1 MAFPLVDK
9 QTLSTTAS
17 PAAVWRA
24 LTDVD
29 KWPQVLPSVLAAKLE
44 PEGVFAAGS
53 RIVTRP
59 VPAAGAYDLEYRI
72 VAAEAPRRLVLEIDN
87 RDYRATTEYVVAAAP
102 DAAGMTDLAVTTR
115 LEAQGFSQIVRF
127 LLWRQRLMPFL
138 SASARQR
145 AQAFLDLAARLGE
158 TG

>member
-24 LTDVD
+24 FTRVD
-29 KWPQVLPSVLAAKLE
+29 LWPQVLPSVISAKLE
-44 PEGVFAAGS
+44 PDGAFAAGS
-53 RIVTRP
+53 RVLTR
-59 VPAAGAYDLEYRI
+59 AAPGSRAYDLEYRI
-72 VAAEAPRRLVLEIDN
+72 LAAEAPHRLVLEIDH

-102 DAAGMTDLAVTTR
+102 DASGLTDLAVTTT
-115 LEAQGFSQIVRF
+115 LEAHGFSQIVRF
-127 LLWRQRLMPFL
+127 LLWRQRLTPIL

-145 AQAFLDLAARLGE
+145 AQAFLDLAERIGE